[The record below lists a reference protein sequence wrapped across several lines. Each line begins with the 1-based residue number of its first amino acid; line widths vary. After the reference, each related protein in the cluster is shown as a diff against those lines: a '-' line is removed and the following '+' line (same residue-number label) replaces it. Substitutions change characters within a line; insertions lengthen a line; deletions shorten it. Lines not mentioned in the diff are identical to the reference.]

1 MWLCCE
7 NCNTRSKFGNRET
20 YTRSYNSRLKYICNS
35 LPNGIFLPVFVDYK
49 SDQMIGGQI
58 SRDIIRLSVTK
69 DGLVGGLVN
78 TLFGSAND
86 AVCTV
91 LGPKFLQL
99 LLDECKNCPGFAR
112 SQNNIESHEEFCE
125 LYNLLPADAQE
136 CVTDGAIRIK
146 GPSIME
152 ENH

>member
-1 MWLCCE
+1 MYSQFITE
-7 NCNTRSKFGNRET
+7 RSF
-20 YTRSYNSRLKYICNS
+20 
-35 LPNGIFLPVFVDYK
+35 FLAFVDYK

-58 SRDIIRLSVTK
+58 SHDIIRLSVTK

-78 TLFGSAND
+78 TLFGVVND

-91 LGPKFLQL
+91 LGPNFLKL
-99 LLDECKNCPGFAR
+99 LLDECKSCPEFAR

-146 GPSIME
+146 GPSIFRIDYVIGQCCAKCAKARE
-152 ENH
+152 FNESFLIQLVRY